1 MSEHYR
7 QPIAVFGFIL
17 PIVVMT
23 ILAGAMLSYTS
34 SVKNKFASKKRAYDV
49 SQEAKRQ
56 VMRLR
61 AEVATNKSQMDAW
74 DNLLRTETR
83 GTFLEHWKNAAKNFN
98 GKELT
103 KSSRSWINYS
113 EGMGKGVSQPSSQV
127 IMSFVGTYRAM
138 QSALMELETALP
150 TMQLD
155 SLDIEQDGNG
165 SGVKF
170 KTTYT
175 VWTLR

>member
-23 ILAGAMLSYTS
+23 ILAGGMLFCTS
-34 SVKNKFASKKRAYDV
+34 SVNNEFASKKRAYDV

-56 VMRLR
+56 IMKLR
-61 AEVATNKSQMDAW
+61 GKVETNKPKMDAW
-74 DNLLRTETR
+74 DKLLRTETR
-83 GTFLEHWKNAAKNFN
+83 GTFLEHWKNAAKNFS

-113 EGMGKGVSQPSSQV
+113 EGIGKGVSQPSSQV

-138 QSALMELETALP
+138 QTALMELETALP

-155 SLDIEQDGNG
+155 ALDIEQDANG
-165 SGVKF
+165 RGVKF
-170 KTTYT
+170 TTTYT